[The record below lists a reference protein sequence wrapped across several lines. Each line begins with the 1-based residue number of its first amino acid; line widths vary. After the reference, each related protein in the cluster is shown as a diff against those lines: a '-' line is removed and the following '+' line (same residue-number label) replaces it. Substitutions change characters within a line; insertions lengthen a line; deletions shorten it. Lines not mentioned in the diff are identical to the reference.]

1 LGTRHR
7 AGLGVTE
14 ATDAI
19 VLIVSEETGIIS
31 MAQFGRLTRHL
42 DADSLN
48 RILSGMYKHEKITL
62 KKVFNS
68 LRKYLRRK
76 AVTRDE
82 Q

>member
-1 LGTRHR
+1 
-7 AGLGVTE
+7 
-14 ATDAI
+14 
-19 VLIVSEETGIIS
+19 